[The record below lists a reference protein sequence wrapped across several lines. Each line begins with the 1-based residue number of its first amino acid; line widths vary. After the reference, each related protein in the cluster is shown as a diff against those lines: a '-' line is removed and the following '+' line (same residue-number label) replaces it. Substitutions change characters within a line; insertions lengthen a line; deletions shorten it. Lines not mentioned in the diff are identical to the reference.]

1 MGFERKFKDGDKV
14 KVIDSNSSSYKKIG
28 IIKWYGYPL
37 CLENSLYKKK
47 RYYVEFKT
55 YSREFHSYQ
64 LEKIEES
71 KEEINISENIELP
84 LKEDQIITLLDGEKY
99 QVVKNNTNKNA
110 CSFCS
115 LYNINK
121 GHKCS
126 ISHINNTK
134 SCPDVIPHNHY
145 FKWCQDQKIEDNS
158 SKSLTISDL
167 KPGMKVRIRPDLKEG
182 LSAIVYVAYTM
193 IHLKGTIHTIKEIT
207 LNHIII
213 LNDSNYTWDID
224 CFSEIIEESKEKMN
238 ISENIELALKEGQV
252 VTLLDGKKDQVIKNN
267 TNKFA
272 CSFCSLNQTKCGE
285 DRCNITHIN
294 GKISCAFVIPP
305 HHYFKLF
312 EDQQTEDNS
321 SKSLTISDFKIGMKI
336 KVKKDFDKIVP
347 TSTLDLF
354 HFYHIPIIMKS
365 FEEKELI
372 VENIG
377 NCFIKAKN
385 FQWYPEW
392 LEIIEESQI
401 FCENESALT
410 KVSEETGIITK
421 ITFTLN
427 EFKSEKLEHSKFTI
441 L

>member
-1 MGFERKFKDGDKV
+1 MRFERKFKDGDKV

-37 CLENSLYKKK
+37 CLENPLYKKK

-64 LEKIEES
+64 LEKIEKINNTSIKSNKLLISNLKPGMKVRIKPDLKEGKCGYIFITKSMMNFSNTIHTIKEIINSQIILTDSCYGWDIDCFSEIIEES
-71 KEEINISENIELP
+71 KEEMNISENIKLP
-84 LKEDQIITLLDGEKY
+84 LKEGQIVTLLDGEKY
-99 QVVKNNTNKNA
+99 QVVKNNTNKYA
-110 CSFCS
+110 CYFCS
-115 LYNINK
+115 LSNINNR
-121 GHKCS
+121 HKCS

-145 FKWCQDQKIEDNS
+145 FKWCQDQKI
-158 SKSLTISDL
+158 
-167 KPGMKVRIRPDLKEG
+167 
-182 LSAIVYVAYTM
+182 
-193 IHLKGTIHTIKEIT
+193 
-207 LNHIII
+207 
-213 LNDSNYTWDID
+213 
-224 CFSEIIEESKEKMN
+224 
-238 ISENIELALKEGQV
+238 
-252 VTLLDGKKDQVIKNN
+252 
-267 TNKFA
+267 
-272 CSFCSLNQTKCGE
+272 
-285 DRCNITHIN
+285 
-294 GKISCAFVIPP
+294 
-305 HHYFKLF
+305 
-312 EDQQTEDNS
+312 EDNS

-372 VENIG
+372 VENVG

-392 LEIIEESQI
+392 LEIIEEPQI

-421 ITFTLN
+421 VTFTLN

>member
-1 MGFERKFKDGDKV
+1 MGFKRKFEIGDKV
-14 KVIDSNSSSYKKIG
+14 QVIKSNDFRYNQIGKIKYYYSSYNSKG
-28 IIKWYGYPL
+28 VYGVSF
-37 CLENSLYKKK
+37 ENSTWN
-47 RYYVEFKT
+47 YY
-55 YSREFHSYQ
+55 SNN
-64 LEKIEES
+64 LEKV
-71 KEEINISENIELP
+71 
-84 LKEDQIITLLDGEKY
+84 EDS
-99 QVVKNNTNKNA
+99 NNTN
-110 CSFCS
+110 
-115 LYNINK
+115 
-121 GHKCS
+121 
-126 ISHINNTK
+126 TK
-134 SCPDVIPHNHY
+134 SN
-145 FKWCQDQKIEDNS
+145 KLS
-158 SKSLTISDL
+158 ISDL

-182 LSAIVYVAYTM
+182 QSTIVCVAYTM
-193 IHLKGTIHTIKEIT
+193 IHLKGTIHIIKEIT
-207 LNHIII
+207 LNNMII

-238 ISENIELALKEGQV
+238 ISENIELPLKEGQI
-252 VTLLDGKKDQVIKNN
+252 VTLLDGEKYQVIKNN
-267 TNKFA
+267 TNKSA
-272 CSFCSLNQTKCGE
+272 CYFCSLYNINKGHKCS
-285 DRCNITHIN
+285 ISHIN
-294 GKISCAFVIPP
+294 NTKSCPDVIS
-305 HHYFKLF
+305 HNHYFKWYQ
-312 EDQQTEDNS
+312 DQKIEDNS

-372 VENIG
+372 VENVG

-421 ITFTLN
+421 VTFTLN

>member
-1 MGFERKFKDGDKV
+1 MGFKRKFEIGDKV
-14 KVIDSNSSSYKKIG
+14 QVIKPNDFRNNQIGKIVSYLSNYDYKALYEVQFEDDKYFSYK
-28 IIKWYGYPL
+28 PN
-37 CLENSLYKKK
+37 E
-47 RYYVEFKT
+47 
-55 YSREFHSYQ
+55 
-64 LEKIEES
+64 LEKV
-71 KEEINISENIELP
+71 
-84 LKEDQIITLLDGEKY
+84 EK
-99 QVVKNNTNKNA
+99 
-110 CSFCS
+110 S
-115 LYNINK
+115 
-121 GHKCS
+121 
-126 ISHINNTK
+126 NNTK
-134 SCPDVIPHNHY
+134 SN
-145 FKWCQDQKIEDNS
+145 KLS
-158 SKSLTISDL
+158 ISNL

-182 LSAIVYVAYTM
+182 QSTVVYVNNDMKNYA
-193 IHLKGTIHTIKEIT
+193 GTIATIKGM
-207 LNHIII
+207 LNNISDKYNSIYLENI
-213 LNDSNYTWDID
+213 PYAWDID
-224 CFSEIIEESKEKMN
+224 CFSEIVEEPKEETTT
-238 ISENIELALKEGQV
+238 SEKIKFPLKEGQI
-252 VTLLDGKKDQVIKNN
+252 VTLLDGKKYQVIKNN

-305 HHYFKLF
+305 HHYFKLS

-377 NCFIKAKN
+377 NYFIKAKN

-392 LEIIEESQI
+392 LEIIEEPQI
-401 FCENESALT
+401 FCENKSSLT

-421 ITFTLN
+421 VTFTLN

>member
-1 MGFERKFKDGDKV
+1 MGFERKFKIGDKV
-14 KVIDSNSSSYKKIG
+14 QVIDSSYDKYKKIG
-28 IIKWYGYPL
+28 KIISYSSSYNYKG
-37 CLENSLYKKK
+37 LYKVKFEDNT
-47 RYYVEFKT
+47 YYSYKPNELELVE
-55 YSREFHSYQ
+55 SN
-64 LEKIEES
+64 
-71 KEEINISENIELP
+71 INYN
-84 LKEDQIITLLDGEKY
+84 
-99 QVVKNNTNKNA
+99 
-110 CSFCS
+110 
-115 LYNINK
+115 YNILSNK
-121 GHKCS
+121 LS
-126 ISHINNTK
+126 
-134 SCPDVIPHNHY
+134 
-145 FKWCQDQKIEDNS
+145 
-158 SKSLTISDL
+158 ISDL
-167 KPGMKVRIRPDLKEG
+167 KPGMKVRIKPDLKEG
-182 LSAIVYVAYTM
+182 KSTIVYVTNDMKNFA
-193 IHLKGTIHTIKEIT
+193 GTINIIKNINLNTISYQYQCIYLENIP
-207 LNHIII
+207 
-213 LNDSNYTWDID
+213 YTWDID

-238 ISENIELALKEGQV
+238 ISENIELPLKEGQI
-252 VTLLDGKKDQVIKNN
+252 VTLLDGKKYQVVKNN

-272 CSFCSLNQTKCGE
+272 CSFCSLNQTKCGK

-305 HHYFKLF
+305 HHYFKLS
-312 EDQQTEDNS
+312 EDQQIEDNS

-372 VENIG
+372 VENVG

-392 LEIIEESQI
+392 LEIIEEPQL

-421 ITFTLN
+421 VTFILN